1 MKTISSRHS
10 YSLPLLSVIAAIAGL
25 CLPGR
30 AFALVGF
37 ETIPIGTLAEG
48 LAISNQYTLS
58 DGITF
63 NLAGGIKPILAQVG
77 SPGYAFTGFGGVD
90 DLPAPGQNVGDFF
103 LVGPSTHLQSGV
115 PLDLLVAYSTPSQ
128 FASGVILDI
137 DGNEGWL
144 VQALNSSAVPI
155 DSLSLNPGSPGA
167 GDALATT
174 WSFSH
179 AGADIAG
186 IRIHY
191 NGTQT
196 ANIGYAWDNF
206 STVPVPEPGAATI
219 ILIGGLMAWR
229 RRLATGK
236 E

>member
-1 MKTISSRHS
+1 MKTFALRCSPFNKL
-10 YSLPLLSVIAAIAGL
+10 LPVIAALAGL
-25 CLPGR
+25 SLPGR

-37 ETIPIGTLAEG
+37 ETIPTGTLAEG

-63 NLAGGIKPILAQVG
+63 NLAGGIEPILAQVG

-90 DLPAPGQNVGDFF
+90 DLPAPGQNVGIFF
-103 LVGPSTHLQSGV
+103 LVDPSTHLQGGV

-155 DSLSLNPGSPGA
+155 DSLALNPGSPGA

-196 ANIGYAWDNF
+196 SNIGYAWDNF
-206 STVPVPEPGAATI
+206 STVPVPEPGVAT
-219 ILIGGLMAWR
+219 LFSLEA
-229 RRLATGK
+229 
-236 E
+236 